1 MVIALNANFAR
12 LCITNHNNMN
22 VQVQFTVALRPV
34 LTASKYLTIVDEM
47 MKVNVFSH
55 QDRY

>member
-12 LCITNHNNMN
+12 LCITNHINMN
-22 VQVQFTVALRPV
+22 VQVQFKVALRPV
-34 LTASKYLTIVDEM
+34 LTASKYLTIIDEM